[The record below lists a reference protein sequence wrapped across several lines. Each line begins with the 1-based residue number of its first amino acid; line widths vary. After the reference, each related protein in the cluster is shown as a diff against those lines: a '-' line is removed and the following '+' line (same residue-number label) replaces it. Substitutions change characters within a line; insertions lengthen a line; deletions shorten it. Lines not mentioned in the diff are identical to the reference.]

1 MIKALIWIGG
11 ATLAVVMLF
20 ASVAIGARFLE
31 SNGGGAATETVAVD
45 APSIEDAIP
54 VDPAKFGDEAEP
66 QSGTQMPDPEGEEN
80 PALTDETVDAT
91 ASAGTAQPGMATT
104 RGAASPST
112 RDGET
117 IYDARRGA
125 SRSTPARAEPLV
137 VKRVLPI
144 NGPIKYGEWHWDTDG
159 VPPGKIV
166 MTVDLDA
173 RVISVFRDGY
183 EIGAAA
189 VLLGTQEHPTPLGTF
204 PIRYK
209 MRHNVSEKYNDA
221 PMPYSMFLTKD
232 GVALHGS
239 QVENGYASHGCI
251 GLPNEFAAKVF
262 AVAKKGDKVII
273 TRGEKLQMGSPIL

>member
-1 MIKALIWIGG
+1 MTKALIWIGG
-11 ATLAVVMLF
+11 ATLALVL
-20 ASVAIGARFLE
+20 LL
-31 SNGGGAATETVAVD
+31 GGASIAARYLDDAATSETTAA
-45 APSIEDAIP
+45 APDIEDAIP
-54 VDPAKFGDEAEP
+54 VDPSKFGDSVADGDDASPLESEP
-66 QSGTQMPDPEGEEN
+66 SADPQDSLD
-80 PALTDETVDAT
+80 LTDETVDIEGTPGTT
-91 ASAGTAQPGMATT
+91 ARPAGED
-104 RGAASPST
+104 RAA
-112 RDGET
+112 DGDV
-117 IYDARRGA
+117 IYDARERAVA
-125 SRSTPARAEPLV
+125 SRSTPARAEKMV

-144 NGPIKYGEWHWDTDG
+144 DGPIRYGEWHWDTEG

-173 RVISVFRDGY
+173 RVISVFRGGY

-209 MRHNVSEKYNDA
+209 MRHNVSEKYNNA
-221 PMPYSMFLTKD
+221 PMPYSMFLTSD

-262 AVAKKGDKVII
+262 AVASKGDKVII
-273 TRGEKLQMGSPIL
+273 TRGKTMQMGSPIG